1 MRKTILRGSLL
12 VAVLGLAITLS
23 GCQFSLK
30 SNKLTPEAAR
40 LKTEQYIND
49 NLMAPGTKAKVDSV
63 TEENG
68 LYKLSVNIG
77 NGQVITSYVT
87 EDGSKFFPESLDMKP
102 ATTTPASANSQTAT
116 PSAPLTKNDKPKVEL
131 FVMSYCPYGTQ
142 MEKGILP
149 AEEAL
154 GDSIDFSIKFV
165 DYSMHGD
172 KELTEN
178 MVQYCIERDQ
188 NAKYDTYLKCFLDS
202 SDSATCV
209 KTAKVDQSALSTCVS
224 ATDKKYGVMAKKEM
238 QGSYPAFNVFK
249 DDNVKYNVGG
259 SPTLIINGTESQSNR
274 DSASLLATICSAF
287 NKAPKAC
294 DTKLSSATPS
304 AGFGSGTGASGSQA
318 GCATN

>member
-1 MRKTILRGSLL
+1 MKKTIIKGSLL

-23 GCQFSLK
+23 GCQLSLK
-30 SNKLTPEAAR
+30 STKLTPDVAR
-40 LKTEQYIND
+40 LKTEKYIND
-49 NLMAPGTKAKVDSV
+49 NLMAPGTKAKVDSI

-77 NGQVITSYVT
+77 NGQVITSYMT
-87 EDGSKFFPESLDMKP
+87 EDGSKFFPESLNM
-102 ATTTPASANSQTAT
+102 ASSTAAAAANTANTTTPAANI
-116 PSAPLTKNDKPKVEL
+116 TKSDKPKVEL

-154 GDSIDFSIKFV
+154 GNSINFSIKFC

-178 MVQYCIERDQ
+178 MVQYCIEKDQ
-188 NAKYDTYLKCFLDS
+188 TSKYDTYLKCFLNG
-202 SDSATCV
+202 SDSAACV
-209 KTAKVDQSALSTCVS
+209 KTAKVDQSALNSCVS
-224 ATDKKYGVMAKKEM
+224 ATDKKYSVMAKKEM
-238 QGSYPAFNVFK
+238 KGSYPAFNVFK
-249 DDNVKYNVGG
+249 DDNAKYNVGG
-259 SPTLIINGTESQSNR
+259 SPTLIINGAEAQGNR

-287 NKAPKAC
+287 NNAPKAC
-294 DTKLSSATPS
+294 STKLSTATPS
-304 AGFGSGTGASGSQA
+304 AGFGSGTGASGGQA